1 DKAAEHLQAAI
12 RSATASVLRR
22 GDDKDGR
29 KIIEGLQQEL
39 DALNAEIKERGEKF
53 DVGAT
58 DLALREKAQALVQ
71 LGLHKRALDLL
82 LQADSAQ
89 IDREEASMQLNLLL
103 AVGQPELVRQ
113 RFQEVEGLKEVLRTA
128 NYERLN
134 FLLAV
139 LGSVMGDYRD
149 AGGYL
154 DG

>member
-1 DKAAEHLQAAI
+1 VTALEHHLKLRPADFTTHHRLFDTYQQTNNLDKAAEHLQAAI

-29 KIIEGLQQEL
+29 KSIEGLQQEL
-39 DALNAEIKERGEKF
+39 DALNAESKERGEKF

-113 RFQEVEGLKEVLRTA
+113 RFQEVEGLKEV
-128 NYERLN
+128 
-134 FLLAV
+134 
-139 LGSVMGDYRD
+139 
-149 AGGYL
+149 
-154 DG
+154 